1 MSQERIAPASP
12 VAPSGGAIV
21 GLRPKRTAGQNLGNF
36 FRRKPL
42 GAFGAVV
49 AGLLVIFAIFA
60 PIIAPGDPKLTR
72 SDFVRMSPS
81 SEAWFGGDSLG
92 RDVYTRVVYGARIS
106 LYVGILS
113 SFFGVSLGLIL
124 GIVSVHFGGKTDLFL
139 QRIVDAMM
147 AFPAI
152 ILAIAIMASLG
163 SSVNNVVIALSIVY
177 IPSTARILRSQAL
190 AIKEL
195 DYILAARAV
204 GAGHWRIMFRH
215 MVPNLSAVLIVI
227 FTFHLG
233 GAIIAEASLSFLG
246 VGSPPDVPTWG
257 GMLREGANQ
266 IRINPVMWLFPGMAI
281 AIVVFA
287 WNLLGDSLRDV
298 LDPKLRGSGSA

>member
-1 MSQERIAPASP
+1 MSQERL
-12 VAPSGGAIV
+12 VAEV
-21 GLRPKRTAGQNLGNF
+21 TVAGQAIPGMRPRRTVWQNISNF

-42 GAFGAVV
+42 GAFGAVI
-49 AGLLVIFAIFA
+49 AALLVIFAIFA
-60 PIIAPGDPKLTR
+60 PVIAPSDPMLTR

-81 SEAWFGGDSLG
+81 PEAWFGGDSLG

-113 SFFGVSLGLIL
+113 SFFGVSIGMVI
-124 GIVSVHFGGKTDLFL
+124 GVVSVHFGGLTDLFL

-147 AFPAI
+147 AFPAL

-163 SSVNNVVIALSIVY
+163 SSVNNVVIALSIIY
-177 IPSTARILRSQAL
+177 IPSTVRILRSQAL
-190 AIKEL
+190 AIKEM
-195 DYILAARAV
+195 DYILAAQAV
-204 GAGHWRIMFRH
+204 GAGNWRIMFRH
-215 MVPNLSAVLIVI
+215 MVPNLAAVLIVI

-266 IRINPVMWLFPGMAI
+266 IRIQPYMWLFPGAAI

-298 LDPKLRGSGSA
+298 LDPRLRGSE